1 MVLPGSCS
9 FVLHKKKCMLPP
21 EFIIEI
27 NENET
32 NKYMIGL
39 TCSEHRQELEEKL
52 VFLQNEKQIPEGK
65 LEFTRIK
72 IIYTNCVKGN
82 QEDIDEI
89 LLKKL

>member
-1 MVLPGSCS
+1 VLPGSCS
-9 FVLHKKKCMLPP
+9 FVHDKKKCILPP

-27 NENET
+27 NENEI

-39 TCSEHRQELEEKL
+39 ACYEHRQELEEKL

-72 IIYTNCVKGN
+72 IIHTNCITGN
-82 QEDIDEI
+82 QDDIDEI
-89 LLKKL
+89 QLKKL

>member
-1 MVLPGSCS
+1 VLPGSCS
-9 FVLHKKKCMLPP
+9 FVLDKKKCLLPP

-39 TCSEHRQELEEKL
+39 TCSEHRQVLEEKL
-52 VFLQNEKQIPEGK
+52 IFLQNKKQIPEGK
-65 LEFTRIK
+65 IEFIRIK
-72 IIYTNCVKGN
+72 IIHTNCITGN

-89 LLKKL
+89 QLKRL